1 MHTYILGISNRQVCS
16 RQNIMASFKLG
27 TEPNEELPVVGCLAG
42 MYFYCWLLGGA
53 FCNQQVESGSCQTR
67 NAIQYTY
74 LKAFA
79 NSMQSVSAKYV
90 SSYFTKKMTVAW
102 RQHDFESKSF
112 PGSGQYLCLILRLR
126 PTNHIGSSKNPFP
139 QFKNFTI
146 LTIL

>member
-27 TEPNEELPVVGCLAG
+27 TEPNEELPVVGWLLG
-42 MYFYCWLLGGA
+42 WYFCCWLLGGA

-126 PTNHIGSSKNPFP
+126 PTIYIGSSKNPFP